1 MRIVFAQNMIHLPAH
16 GGANKSNRVLAE
28 LLAARGHECHL
39 VAPLGGVM
47 RTSDQDPDTLL
58 DRYGARLLGQDEAAV
73 RYELGGVQVHGVRS
87 PSGLVRR
94 VRTTIAEVRP
104 DWVVVPSDDPGSMVL
119 AAALGAAPDRVVYLA
134 YTIQQLPFGSSA
146 FYPSAGGTALVRRA
160 AGTLAISRAAQRYLH
175 DWAGIHADLLY
186 PPVYGRI
193 PEPRTGDGSGAITMV
208 NPCGYK
214 GLPIFLD
221 LAETFPDLPFLA
233 VPTWGTTS
241 DDRAQLAQ
249 RPNIEIAEPVDD
261 IGLVL
266 RRTRLLV
273 VPSLWDETFGFACVD
288 AMLRG
293 IPVLASA
300 VGGLTE
306 AKLDVPYLLPVC
318 RIESYDA
325 AADRARPV
333 PVIPPQDTAPW
344 RDAVRRLLDYPA
356 HRADVAERSR
366 AAAVSFVQ
374 SLDEGALEQY
384 LASLEPARV
393 EASDA

>member
-47 RTSDQDPDTLL
+47 RTSDQDPDTLW
-58 DRYGARLLGQDEAAV
+58 DRYGARLLGRDEAAV

-87 PSGLVRR
+87 PSGLVKR

-119 AAALGAAPDRVVYLA
+119 AAALGAAPDRVVYLT
-134 YTIQQLPFGSSA
+134 YTIQQLPFGPSA
-146 FYPSAGGTALVRRA
+146 FYPSAGGAALVRRA
-160 AGTLAISRAAQRYLH
+160 AGTLAISRAAQRYVH
-175 DWAGIHADLLY
+175 DWAGIRADLLY
-186 PPVYGRI
+186 PPVYGSI
-193 PEPRTGDGSGAITMV
+193 PEPRTDDGSGAITIV

-214 GLPIFLD
+214 GLTIFLS

-233 VPTWGTTS
+233 VPTWGTTA
-241 DDRAQLAQ
+241 DDRAQLAR

-266 RRTRLLV
+266 RRTRMLV
-273 VPSLWDETFGFACVD
+273 VPSLWDETFGFTCVD

-306 AKLDVPYLLPVC
+306 AKLDVPYLLPVR

-325 AADRARPV
+325 VADRARPV

-344 RDAVRRLLDYPA
+344 RDAVHRLLDDPA
-356 HRADVAERSR
+356 HRADVADLSR
-366 AAAVSFVQ
+366 AAAVSFVE

-393 EASDA
+393 GG

>member
-47 RTSDQDPDTLL
+47 RTSDQDPDTLW
-58 DRYGARLLGQDEAAV
+58 DRYGARLLGRDEAAV

-87 PSGLVRR
+87 PSGLVKR

-119 AAALGAAPDRVVYLA
+119 AAALGAAPGRVVYLA
-134 YTIQQLPFGSSA
+134 YTIQQLPFGPSA
-146 FYPSAGGTALVRRA
+146 FYPSAGGAALVRRA
-160 AGTLAISRAAQRYLH
+160 AGTLAISRAAQRYVH
-175 DWAGIHADLLY
+175 DWAGIRADLLY
-186 PPVYGRI
+186 PPVYGSI
-193 PEPRTGDGSGAITMV
+193 PEPRTDDGSGAITMV

-214 GLPIFLD
+214 GLPIFLS

-233 VPTWGTTS
+233 VPTWGTTA
-241 DDRAQLAQ
+241 DDRTRLAR

-261 IGLVL
+261 IGLIL
-266 RRTRLLV
+266 RRTRMLV
-273 VPSLWDETFGFACVD
+273 VPSLWDETFGFTCVD

-306 AKLDVPYLLPVC
+306 AKLDVPYLLPVR

-344 RDAVRRLLDYPA
+344 RDAVHRLLDDPA
-356 HRADVAERSR
+356 HRADVAGLSR
-366 AAAVSFVQ
+366 AAAVSFVE

-393 EASDA
+393 GG

>member
-47 RTSDQDPDTLL
+47 RTSDQDPDTLW
-58 DRYGARLLGQDEAAV
+58 DRYGARLLGRDEAAV

-87 PSGLVRR
+87 PSALVKR

-119 AAALGAAPDRVVYLA
+119 AAALGAAPDRVVYLT
-134 YTIQQLPFGSSA
+134 YTIQQLPFGPSA
-146 FYPSAGGTALVRRA
+146 FYPSAGGAALVRRA
-160 AGTLAISRAAQRYLH
+160 AGTLAISRAAQRYVH
-175 DWAGIHADLLY
+175 DWAGIQADLLY
-186 PPVYGRI
+186 PPVYGSI
-193 PEPRTGDGSGAITMV
+193 PEPRTDDGSGAITMV

-214 GLPIFLD
+214 GLPIFLS
-221 LAETFPDLPFLA
+221 LAEAFPDLPFLA
-233 VPTWGTTS
+233 VPTWGTTA
-241 DDRAQLAQ
+241 DDRTQLA
-249 RPNIEIAEPVDD
+249 RRANIEIAEPVDD

-266 RRTRLLV
+266 RRTRMLV
-273 VPSLWDETFGFACVD
+273 VPSLWDETFGFTCVD

-306 AKLDVPYLLPVC
+306 AKLDVPYLLPVR

-325 AADRARPV
+325 TADRARPV

-344 RDAVRRLLDYPA
+344 RDAVHRLLDDPA
-356 HRADVAERSR
+356 HRADVADMSR
-366 AAAVSFVQ
+366 AAAVSFVE

-393 EASDA
+393 GARDS